1 MRVKIGERDAD
12 FFAYDS
18 HVLMDQFRIGAAA
31 TGDLTLLLTA
41 IQMTS
46 KFIATNV
53 RKARLINLSVSF
65 SLSSIHYSFIL
76 TRSQSRTCRR
86 DERTG

>member
-53 RKARLINLSVSF
+53 RKARLINL
-65 SLSSIHYSFIL
+65 
-76 TRSQSRTCRR
+76 
-86 DERTG
+86 

>member
-1 MRVKIGERDAD
+1 
-12 FFAYDS
+12 
-18 HVLMDQFRIGAAA
+18 MDQFRIGAAA

-53 RKARLINLSVSF
+53 RKARLINL
-65 SLSSIHYSFIL
+65 
-76 TRSQSRTCRR
+76 
-86 DERTG
+86 